1 MEQINLNE
9 VSNAFV
15 VEAEPS
21 VAVNGSKFKRVKLN
35 GGHAGILFSTKI
47 GVDEKGQDVFSD
59 YTGDVKVILTSPLA
73 IGKVKVL
80 GKEYDLVEKELKKED
95 GSKYKIKSLI
105 NADGIEV
112 GRYSKAYRKIGK
124 KIEFFRNKWQ
134 VRFDVYTA

>member
-1 MEQINLNE
+1 MEQLKLSE

-15 VEAEPS
+15 AEAEPS
-21 VAVNGSKFKRVKLN
+21 VAVNGSKFKRVELN
-35 GGHAGILFSTKI
+35 GGHAGVLFSTRI
-47 GVDEKGQDVFSD
+47 GVDEKGNDVFSD
-59 YTGDVKVILTSPLA
+59 YTGDVKVILSSPLA

-80 GKEYDLVEKELKKED
+80 GKDYDLVEKELKKED
-95 GSKYKIKSLI
+95 GSKYKIKFLV

-134 VRFDVYTA
+134 VKFNVFVD